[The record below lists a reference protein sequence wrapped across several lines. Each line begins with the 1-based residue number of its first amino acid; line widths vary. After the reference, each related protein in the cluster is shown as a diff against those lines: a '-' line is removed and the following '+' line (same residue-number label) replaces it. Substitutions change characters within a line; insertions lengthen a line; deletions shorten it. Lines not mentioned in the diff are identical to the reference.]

1 MFGFFINII
10 LIALAFFELAWGIS
24 LMCKERNS
32 SKSWKF
38 LPSIIFFSVI
48 VCAGYGLMGIIPDV
62 SKAYIPRFFGL
73 WGCVGLLITEFSYIV
88 FDLNTPRVPLIIST
102 GFASLWGFLDLAAYG
117 GKDVLNYIRNDFYN
131 TMEVAKHSVHV
142 FHYIFLSFIGAA
154 LIILS
159 VKWYK
164 SKRTKRERRSIVRII
179 IANYIVLFATLPDI
193 FSKNNSSIYSTA
205 SFCIALSI
213 NFFMW
218 ISAIQQKFVFSM
230 STKNVSQEIFDSIDV
245 PIIIFSETGEISLYN
260 PSAQEFLGINVAQKV
275 SIRDVFQISDVEQM
289 RLLNKAK
296 HGEDYLLKF
305 TDNNNEKTYIL
316 KSSVKLDYAGEPY
329 CIIGTILPNTQ
340 ELNNEERNI

>member
-1 MFGFFINII
+1 MTGFFINVI
-10 LIALAFFELAWGIS
+10 LIAIAFFELAWGIFF
-24 LMCKERNS
+24 MCKEKS
-32 SKSWKF
+32 SSNTWKF
-38 LPSIIFFSVI
+38 LPSFIFFSVLI
-48 VCAGYGLMGIIPDV
+48 CAGYGLMGIIPDV

-102 GFASLWGFLDLAAYG
+102 GFASLWGFLDLVAYG
-117 GKDVLNYIRNDFYN
+117 GKDVLHYVRNDFYN
-131 TMEVAKHSVHV
+131 TMEVSEHSAHI
-142 FHYIFLSFIGAA
+142 FHYIFLSVIGAA

-193 FSKNNSSIYSTA
+193 FSKNNTSIYSTA

-218 ISAIQQKFVFSM
+218 IRAIQQKLAFNM
-230 STKNVSQEIFDSIDV
+230 SAKNVSEGVFDSIDV

-260 PSAQEFLGINVAQKV
+260 PSAKEFLGLKDAQKL
-275 SIRDVFQISDVEQM
+275 SIRDVFKISDVEQM

-296 HGEDYLLKF
+296 HGEDYLLKIP
-305 TDNNNEKTYIL
+305 DNTSERTYTL
-316 KSSVKLDYAGEPY
+316 KCCVKLDYAGELY

>member
-32 SKSWKF
+32 SNSWKF
-38 LPSIIFFSVI
+38 LPSFIFFSVMI
-48 VCAGYGLMGIIPDV
+48 CAGYGLMGIIPDV

-73 WGCVGLLITEFSYIV
+73 WGCVGLLLTEFSYIV

-117 GKDVLNYIRNDFYN
+117 GKDVLHYVRNDFYN
-131 TMEVAKHSVHV
+131 TMEVAEHSVHI
-142 FHYIFLSFIGAA
+142 FHYIFLSVIGAA
-154 LIILS
+154 LMILS

-164 SKRTKRERRSIVRII
+164 SKRTKRERRSIVSII
-179 IANYIVLFATLPDI
+179 IVNYIVLFATLPDI
-193 FSKNNSSIYSTA
+193 FAKNASQIYSTA

-218 ISAIQQKFVFSM
+218 IRAIQQRLVFNM
-230 STKNVSQEIFDSIDV
+230 SAKNVSEGIFASIDV

-260 PSAQEFLGINVAQKV
+260 PSAQKFLKLKDSQKV
-275 SIRDVFQISDVEQM
+275 SVREVFQISDVEQM

-296 HGEDYLLKF
+296 HGEDYLLKLPDD
-305 TDNNNEKTYIL
+305 TSERTYIL

>member
-32 SKSWKF
+32 SNSWKF
-38 LPSIIFFSVI
+38 LPSFIFFSVMI
-48 VCAGYGLMGIIPDV
+48 CAGYGLMGIIPYV

-73 WGCVGLLITEFSYIV
+73 WGCVGLLLTEFSYIV

-117 GKDVLNYIRNDFYN
+117 GKDVLHYVRNDFYN
-131 TMEVAKHSVHV
+131 TMEVAEHSVHI
-142 FHYIFLSFIGAA
+142 FHYIFLSVIGAA
-154 LIILS
+154 LMILS

-164 SKRTKRERRSIVRII
+164 SKRTKRERRSIVSII
-179 IANYIVLFATLPDI
+179 IVNYIVLFATLPDI
-193 FSKNNSSIYSTA
+193 FAKNASQIYSTA

-218 ISAIQQKFVFSM
+218 IRAIQQRLVFNM
-230 STKNVSQEIFDSIDV
+230 SAKNVSEGIFASIDV

-260 PSAQEFLGINVAQKV
+260 PSAQKFLKLKDAQKV
-275 SIRDVFQISDVEQM
+275 SVREVFQISDVEQM

-296 HGEDYLLKF
+296 HGEDYLLKLPDD
-305 TDNNNEKTYIL
+305 TSERTYIL

>member
-1 MFGFFINII
+1 MAGFFINIL
-10 LIALAFFELAWGIS
+10 LIALAFFELAWGI
-24 LMCKERNS
+24 LFMCKERNPS
-32 SKSWKF
+32 NSWKF
-38 LPSIIFFSVI
+38 LPSFIFFSVLI
-48 VCAGYGLMGIIPDV
+48 CAGYGLMGIIPDV

-131 TMEVAKHSVHV
+131 TMEVVKNSVHV

-260 PSAQEFLGINVAQKV
+260 PSAQEFLGIKVAQKV
-275 SIRDVFQISDVEQM
+275 SIRDIFQISDVEQM

-296 HGEDYLLKF
+296 HGEDYLLKLP
-305 TDNNNEKTYIL
+305 DNKDEKTYIL

-340 ELNNEERNI
+340 E